1 MRTGSK
7 FPKLILAVM
16 LLAGIPMQVCLAQTP
31 EDGTPQVHITQVDTS
46 NFPQV
51 MVYVSVTDA
60 EGEPFGVEPSR
71 LVLEENGVAIQTDH
85 MMGQADVVEDIT
97 TLLVFDVSGSM
108 NSYGKLTT
116 AKAAARAYVEQM
128 RPGDKVGLLTFNT
141 AVTYVQ
147 PITTDSSALIEAID
161 RLRAEDDTAMYDALS
176 EAVDILAEESGRTA
190 IITLTDGM
198 DNRSA
203 FSLADV
209 MQQIG
214 PRGTTISTVGLGDP
228 EQRDA
233 TTAGL
238 DIPALQEV
246 ASESGG
252 EYAYVNDED
261 RLTAL
266 YQRFARVLQS
276 EYVLTYTSPSTLRD
290 GLMRQLTIFLQ
301 EAETAGEDAVYNPG
315 GLVPEVE
322 RPANWGVFLGVLALL
337 IALLILPT
345 VFERWGMRLLPARK
359 RDKKAPRVRLMD

>member
-1 MRTGSK
+1 MRTGK
-7 FPKLILAVM
+7 RILKLALAVM

-31 EDGTPQVHITQVDTS
+31 EDETPKVHITQVDTS

-51 MVYVSVTDA
+51 LVYLSVTDA
-60 EGEPFGVEPSR
+60 EGEPMGIEPSR
-71 LVLEENGVAIQTDH
+71 LILEENGVPIQPEY
-85 MMGQADVVEDIT
+85 MMGQADIVEDLT

-108 NSYGKLTT
+108 NSFSKLAT
-116 AKAAARAYVEQM
+116 AKAAARAFVDQM

-147 PITTDSSALIEAID
+147 PITTDSSALLDAID

-176 EAVDILAEESGRTA
+176 EAAGILSEESGRTA
-190 IITLTDGM
+190 IIALTDGM
-198 DNRSA
+198 DNMST

-228 EQRDA
+228 EQKDA

-238 DIPALQEV
+238 DIPALQEI

-290 GLMRQLTIFLQ
+290 GLTRQLTIFLR
-301 EAETAGEDAVYNPG
+301 EAEIAGEDTAYNPG
-315 GLVPEVE
+315 GLIPEVE
-322 RPANWGVFLGVLALL
+322 RPASWGVFLGVLVLL
-337 IALLILPT
+337 IALLVLPMAI
-345 VFERWGMRLLPARK
+345 ERWGRGLLPERK
-359 RDKKAPRVRLMD
+359 KKKAPRVRLMD

>member
-1 MRTGSK
+1 MKKGTK
-7 FPKLILAVM
+7 LLILTLAIM
-16 LLAGIPMQVCLAQTP
+16 LLAGSPMQVCLAQTP
-31 EDGTPQVHITQVDTS
+31 DDGNPQVHITQVDTT

-51 MVYVSVTDA
+51 MVYISVMDA
-60 EGEPFGVEPSR
+60 GGEPMGIEPGR
-71 LVLEENGVAIQTDH
+71 LILEENGVAIKPDH
-85 MMGQADVVEDIT
+85 MTGQADVVEDLT

-108 NSYGKLTT
+108 NSYSKLAT

-147 PITTDSSALIEAID
+147 PITTDSSALIDAID
-161 RLRAEDDTAMYDALS
+161 RLRAENDTAMYDALS
-176 EAVDILAEESGRTA
+176 EAAGILSEESGRTA
-190 IITLTDGM
+190 IIALTDGM
-198 DNRSA
+198 DNMST
-203 FSLADV
+203 FSLVDV

-228 EQRDA
+228 EQQDA

-238 DIPALQEV
+238 DIPALQEI

-252 EYAYVNDED
+252 EYAYVNDEE

-290 GLMRQLTIFLQ
+290 GLMRQLSVFLR
-301 EAETAGEDAVYNPG
+301 ESETAGEDIAYNPG

-322 RPANWGVFLGVLALL
+322 KPASWGVFLGVLALL
-337 IALLILPT
+337 IALLVLPT
-345 VFERWGMRLLPARK
+345 VIERWVMRLLPAKK
-359 RDKKAPRVRLMD
+359 RGKKAPRVRLMD

>member
-1 MRTGSK
+1 MNINIK
-7 FPKLILAVM
+7 FLTLVLAIM
-16 LLAGIPMQVCLAQTP
+16 LLAAMPLQVCLAQTP
-31 EDGTPQVHITQVDTS
+31 EDGTPQVHITQVDTT

-51 MVYVSVTDA
+51 MVYISVMDA
-60 EGEPFGVEPSR
+60 EGEPMGIEPGR
-71 LVLEENGVAIQTDH
+71 LILEENGVAIHPDH
-85 MMGQADVVEDIT
+85 MVGQADVIEDLT

-108 NSYGKLTT
+108 NSFGKLAT
-116 AKAAARAYVEQM
+116 AKVAARAYVEQM

-141 AVTYVQ
+141 TVTYVQ
-147 PITTDSSALIEAID
+147 PITTDTIALIDAID
-161 RLRAEDDTAMYDALS
+161 RLRAEEDTAMYDALS
-176 EAVDILAEESGRTA
+176 EAVNILAGETGRTA

-198 DNRSA
+198 DNMST
-203 FSLADV
+203 FGLGEV

-228 EQRDA
+228 EQKDA

-238 DIPALQEV
+238 DIPALQEI
-246 ASESGG
+246 AAESGG

-276 EYVLTYTSPSTLRD
+276 EYVLTYTSPGKLRD
-290 GLMRQLTIFLQ
+290 GLTRQLSVTLR
-301 EAETAGEDAVYNPG
+301 ESETAGEDIAYNPG

-322 RPANWGVFLGVLALL
+322 RPASWGVFLGVLALL

-345 VFERWGMRLLPARK
+345 IIERWGGVLPIQK
-359 RDKKAPRVRLMD
+359 RGEKPPRVRLID

>member
-7 FPKLILAVM
+7 ILILTLIFI
-16 LLAGIPMQVCLAQTP
+16 LLVGIPMQVCLAQTP
-31 EDGTPQVHITQVDTS
+31 EGETPEVHITQVDTT

-51 MVYVSVTDA
+51 MVYISVTDA
-60 EGEPFGVEPSR
+60 GGEPMGIEPGR
-71 LVLEENGVAIQTDH
+71 LILEENGVAIQPES
-85 MMGQADVVEDIT
+85 MMGQADIVEDLT
-97 TLLVFDVSGSM
+97 SLLVFDVSGSM
-108 NSYGKLTT
+108 NSFSKLAT
-116 AKAAARAYVEQM
+116 AKAAARAFIEQM

-147 PITTDSSALIEAID
+147 PITTDSSALLDAID

-176 EAVDILAEESGRTA
+176 EAVGILSEETGRTA
-190 IITLTDGM
+190 IIVLTDGM
-198 DNRSA
+198 DNMSA

-228 EQRDA
+228 EQKDA

-238 DIPALQEV
+238 DIPALQEI

-252 EYAYVNDED
+252 EYAYVNDEV

-290 GLMRQLTIFLQ
+290 GLMRQLTIFLR
-301 EAETAGEDAVYNPG
+301 EAETAGEDTAYNPG
-315 GLVPEVE
+315 GLIPEVE
-322 RPANWGVFLGVLALL
+322 KPASWIVFLSVLALL
-337 IALLILPT
+337 IVLLILPLAI
-345 VFERWGMRLLPARK
+345 ERWGSRLLPERRK
-359 RDKKAPRVRLMD
+359 KKAPRVRLMD